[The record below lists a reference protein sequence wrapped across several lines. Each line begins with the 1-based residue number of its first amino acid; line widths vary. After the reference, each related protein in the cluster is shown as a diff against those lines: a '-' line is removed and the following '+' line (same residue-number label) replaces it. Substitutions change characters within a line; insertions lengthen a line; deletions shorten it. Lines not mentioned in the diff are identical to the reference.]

1 MEIKEHPVPSF
12 GKIPE
17 PKKLWFW
24 FFEKFQDQR
33 ISNSGFFNKPRE
45 SVDFMK

>member
-17 PKKLWFW
+17 SKKLWFW
-24 FFEKFQDQR
+24 FFFKFQDQKTF
-33 ISNSGFFNKPRE
+33 SSGFFNKPQE
-45 SVDFMK
+45 PVDFMK